1 MKKKFIIIGLAMGSL
16 GFSQNMVVDSTCV
29 GITTKGKS
37 CKIKVNIDS
46 TKYCHY
52 HWNGNVFNGSDIES
66 VICGE
71 NTTKNK
77 PCKNKTRHSS
87 GKCHHHRI
95 K

>member
-1 MKKKFIIIGLAMGSL
+1 MKKKFLFIGLAMSSL
-16 GFSQNMVVDSTCV
+16 CFSQTVIDSTCV
-29 GITTKGKS
+29 GITSKAKS

-52 HWNGNVFNGSDIES
+52 HINGNYDNGSETIS

-87 GKCHHHRI
+87 GKCHHHRD
-95 K
+95 